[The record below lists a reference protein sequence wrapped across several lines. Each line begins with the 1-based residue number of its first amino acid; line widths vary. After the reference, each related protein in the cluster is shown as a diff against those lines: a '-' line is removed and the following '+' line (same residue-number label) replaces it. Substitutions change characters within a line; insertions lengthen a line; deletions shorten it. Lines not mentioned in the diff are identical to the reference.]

1 MIERTEVITLDKA
14 GRYDLGSHKAVIEWV
29 KVYGDADP
37 TNIGD
42 YFPPVRS
49 AMSTLNL
56 TGKFA
61 VVNQYQP
68 SGAKETYT
76 QLMADGENT
85 VCSTYISV
93 DLSKQKVFNRI
104 YSMQIKIRIVE

>member
-29 KVYGDADP
+29 KVYGNAEPED
-37 TNIGD
+37 IGG

-61 VVNQYQP
+61 VVNQYHY
-68 SGAKETYT
+68 KITYT